1 MKISLALM
9 LVALVVL
16 AASTQAQPRVE
27 LSKEERI
34 RLTQE
39 QMIAARQSPE
49 YQAAVRISARRA
61 IATLPN
67 FTFGPNS
74 IIIDVGQLITRTSP
88 GDVNFAD
95 HPVHLLQTDTDTIDE
110 NYFRKQALTIPCG
123 GGTHVDGGA
132 HVYKNG
138 TTIDQL
144 DPRLFTSYLVV
155 INVTSKVFAPN
166 GTLIN
171 PDYKGQISDITDYEA
186 IHGLIPPK
194 SLVVLVAGWSD
205 RWEDEKSYLN
215 TDLDNDNSFH
225 YPGWDV
231 PAATFLVDNRPGIH
245 GIGVDV
251 KSLDYG
257 QTYTY
262 GVHYVILNGERN
274 MIGVENLRIL
284 DRRIPAFGAIITV
297 NPLKVK
303 GTPEGLASAFVY
315 LPLQN
320 HCVH

>member
-1 MKISLALM
+1 MKVSLAFV

-16 AASTQAQPRVE
+16 AASTQARVE

-39 QMIAARQSPE
+39 QMIAARQSSE
-49 YQAAVRISARRA
+49 YQAAMRISARRA
-61 IATLPN
+61 VATLPN
-67 FTFGPNS
+67 FTFGPGS
-74 IIIDVGQLITRTSP
+74 VIIDVSQLITRTSP

-95 HPVHLLQTDTDTIDE
+95 HPVHLLQTDTDTIEE
-110 NYFRKQALTIPCG
+110 NYFGKQALTIACG
-123 GGTHVDGGA
+123 GGTHVDGGK
-132 HVYKNG
+132 HVYENG

-144 DPRLFTSYLVV
+144 DPKLFTSYLVM

-171 PDYKGQISDITDYEA
+171 PNYKGQISDITDFEA
-186 IHGLIPPK
+186 VHGIIPPK
-194 SLVVLVAGWSD
+194 SLVVLVTGWSN
-205 RWEDEKSYLN
+205 RWENEKLYLN
-215 TDLDNDNSFH
+215 TDPSDDNSFY

-262 GVHYVILNGERN
+262 GVHYILLSGERN
-274 MIGVENLRIL
+274 MIGVENLRML
-284 DRRIPAFGAIITV
+284 DSRISPFGAILTV

-315 LPLQN
+315 VPLEN
-320 HCVH
+320 HDRH